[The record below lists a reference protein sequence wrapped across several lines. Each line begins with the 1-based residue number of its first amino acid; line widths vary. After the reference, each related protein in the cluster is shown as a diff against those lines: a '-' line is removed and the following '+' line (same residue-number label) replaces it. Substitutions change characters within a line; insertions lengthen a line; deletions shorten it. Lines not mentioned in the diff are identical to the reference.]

1 MNKSIF
7 ILATLM
13 SWASLGYAQS
23 FNEKINKSYS
33 FEKKG
38 SQNTILVYNINGDV
52 EIEGTPGDQIIVE
65 VNKTIHAK
73 TDARLAIGKE
83 QIQLGVIDLADTLIF
98 YVKGTGSDFT
108 RNQNRS
114 GKSNRAGWGY
124 QWDRQWNGDDRDLE
138 FDYTMNFK
146 IKIPMDVHV
155 SASTVND
162 GDVLISHTRGQV
174 KAHNVNGHIRIKDI
188 AGGTTAHTINGNVDI
203 DYSKNPTADCRYY
216 TLNGDIHVN
225 FPSVVSGRMTFK
237 SFNGDLYTNIDP
249 LTPMPAVVNKKETEK
264 GIKYKIESERY
275 QIRSGGPLFDVE
287 TFNGDAYLKELV
299 NK

>member
-7 ILATLM
+7 ILAILM
-13 SWASLGYAQS
+13 SWAGLDYAQS

-38 SQNTILVYNINGDV
+38 SQNAILVYNISGDV
-52 EIEGTPGDQIIVE
+52 EIEGTPGDQIVLE
-65 VNKTIHAK
+65 VTKTIRAK
-73 TDARLAIGKE
+73 TDARLAVGKE
-83 QIQLGVIDLADTLIF
+83 DIQLGVIDLADTLIF
-98 YVKGTGSDFT
+98 YVKGTGSEFRKHDT
-108 RNQNRS
+108 EK
-114 GKSNRAGWGY
+114 GKTKRYGWGY
-124 QWDRQWNGDDRDLE
+124 QWDKQRDGHDLE
-138 FDYTMNFK
+138 FDYTMDFK
-146 IKIPMDVHV
+146 IKIPMDLQV

-162 GDVLISHTRGQV
+162 GDVMVFNTRGQV
-174 KAHNVNGHIRIKDI
+174 RAHNVNGDIRLKEI

-203 DYSKNPTADCRYY
+203 DYSKNPSADCRYY
-216 TLNGDIHVN
+216 TLNGNIRVN
-225 FPSVVSGRMTFK
+225 FPSVVSGRMSFK

-275 QIRSGGPLFDVE
+275 QIRSGGPMFDVE
-287 TFNGDAYLKELV
+287 TFNGDAYIKELV

>member
-7 ILATLM
+7 VLAILM
-13 SWASLGYAQS
+13 SWAGLNHAQT
-23 FNEKINKSYS
+23 FTEKINKTYS

-38 SQNTILVYNINGDV
+38 LQNALLVYNISGDV
-52 EIEGTPGDQIIVE
+52 EIEGTTGDQILVE
-65 VNKTIHAK
+65 VTKTIHAK
-73 TDARLAIGKE
+73 TDARLAAGKE
-83 QIQLGVIDLADTLIF
+83 DIQLGVIDMADTLIF
-98 YVKGTGSDFT
+98 YVKGTGSDFG
-108 RNQNRS
+108 RNDSRNGRS
-114 GKSNRAGWGY
+114 KRDGWGY
-124 QWDRQWNGDDRDLE
+124 QWNKNEGDHDPQFE
-138 FDYTMNFK
+138 YTMNFK
-146 IKIPMDVHV
+146 IKIPMDIHV

-162 GDVLISHTRGQV
+162 GDVMVTHTRGQV
-174 KAHNVNGHIRIKDI
+174 KAHNVNGHIRLKDI
-188 AGGTTAHTINGNVDI
+188 AGATTAHTINGNVDI
-203 DYSKNPTADCRYY
+203 DYAKNPTMDCRYY
-216 TLNGDIHVN
+216 TLNGDIRVN
-225 FPSVVSGRMTFK
+225 FPSVVSGRMSFK